1 MSHVDQLKRLV
12 VERELAID
20 DFDYTPFDT
29 WASAEL
35 AADDPHPLAYDLFDR
50 DCDVFATLKRI
61 ANERHGFQLCS
72 PDGDAIVGQIAREYL
87 NRFIERKIMPLQLCG
102 FVAQMDAHYIDR
114 VPHDYPIPDWVSTLY
129 NSCDWCDDSWTH
141 GNMPHL
147 VEDVQAALQELS
159 QP

>member
-1 MSHVDQLKRLV
+1 MSHADHLKRLV

-20 DFDYTPFDT
+20 DFSYTPVDT

-35 AADDPHPLAYDLFDR
+35 ATDNPHPLAYDLFDR

-61 ANERHGFQLCS
+61 ADERYGFLPCS
-72 PDGDAIVGQIAREYL
+72 ADADAIIGQIAYDYL
-87 NRFIERKIMPLQLCG
+87 TRFVERQLSPLQMCQ
-102 FVAQMDAHYIDR
+102 FVAQIDAHYIDR
-114 VPHDYPIPDWVSTLY
+114 VPNDYPTPAWVATLY

-147 VEDVQAALQELS
+147 VEDVRAVLQELN